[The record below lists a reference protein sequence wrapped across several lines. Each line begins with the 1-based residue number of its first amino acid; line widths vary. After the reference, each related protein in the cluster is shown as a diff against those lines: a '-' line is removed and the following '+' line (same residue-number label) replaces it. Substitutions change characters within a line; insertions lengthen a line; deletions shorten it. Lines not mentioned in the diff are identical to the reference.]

1 MIFCVL
7 QCDCKVR
14 NLLFDLQEK
23 NENVRQRAD
32 YSIFLLSLQL
42 KIKTFLIMN
51 TVQLRAELFREM
63 KPLLDSDSALEKVLA
78 FVKGL
83 VKAQQESSP
92 RVGWADAAK
101 QAHAEGADQLMIAD
115 VFADEMMEDW

>member
-1 MIFCVL
+1 
-7 QCDCKVR
+7 
-14 NLLFDLQEK
+14 
-23 NENVRQRAD
+23 
-32 YSIFLLSLQL
+32 
-42 KIKTFLIMN
+42 MN